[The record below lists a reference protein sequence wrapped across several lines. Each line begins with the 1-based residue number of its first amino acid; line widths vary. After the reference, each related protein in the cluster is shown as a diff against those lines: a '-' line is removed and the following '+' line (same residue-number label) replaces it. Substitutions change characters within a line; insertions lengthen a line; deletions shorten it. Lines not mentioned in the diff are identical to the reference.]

1 MMFVTNPVYL
11 SLSLPVILSILIA
24 HWIADFIAQTDQM
37 AKNKS
42 TSNKW
47 LISHVMTY
55 GITMGFLMVIM
66 LSKVPII
73 WLLVNTVA
81 HGATD
86 YVTSRITSRLWK
98 ANEVHWFFVVVG
110 LDQLIHMMTMF
121 ITAAYLI

>member
-1 MMFVTNPVYL
+1 VMFITNPEYL
-11 SLSLPVILSILIA
+11 VLPMPIILAILVA

-47 LISHVMTY
+47 LISHVITY
-55 GITMGFLMVIM
+55 GATMGLLMIIM
-66 LSKVPII
+66 LTKFPLV
-73 WLLVNTVA
+73 WLVVNTLA

-121 ITAAYLI
+121 ITAAYLF